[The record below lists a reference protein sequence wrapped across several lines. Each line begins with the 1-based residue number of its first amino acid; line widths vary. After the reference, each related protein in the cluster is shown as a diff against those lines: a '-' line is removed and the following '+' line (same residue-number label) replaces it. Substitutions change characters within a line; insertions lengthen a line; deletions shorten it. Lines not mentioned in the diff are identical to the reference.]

1 MQFFGRQYINQFVGV
16 FWVIFVQFCD
26 GFIVEVVDVIQVIGL
41 FYNIIGDENIFLVV
55 IIEVLQQYVLVL
67 VGGEGVG
74 LQSQVCKISFVGIEL
89 QVIVGVLFFI
99 FQVCFYFFKLIGIFV
114 FGFEVNFFVKG

>member
-89 QVIVGVLFFI
+89 QVVVGVLFFI